1 MIRHGLAAG
10 VVVLALAGPAPAQTF
25 SDVVVFGDSLSDG
38 GNAAA
43 LPASRRQGV
52 PPGSRFT
59 TNPDPTAADL
69 LALAFGAKPAP
80 SAAGGQN
87 RAVGGA
93 CTSPDA
99 VCALDAVPTVSEQ
112 IDAYLASRP
121 GGRADAGALYS
132 IWGGANDIRDAMGLT
147 RDPAR
152 AAMAAAAAG
161 TAAAA
166 QSRRLREDGARH
178 VVVFNL
184 PDIAHTPFARAAGL
198 PLSLWTGFSRA
209 YNERLAQGLAGSPEG
224 VVPVNA
230 FALFEEV
237 LADAASYGFENVDGM
252 ACSGDAA
259 ATTALLCGP
268 QGSGYPF
275 VWSGDGN
282 VRYLFADGIHPG
294 GGAHALLAQAAI
306 ATLEA
311 PVMASLAGEGGV
323 AAAAAHGAALSSQR
337 RADLAAGVPVGGWRA
352 WAQASFGRQRVEA
365 LPRLGR
371 AEADLRLATMGLAR
385 RAGPGLAWGAA
396 VSLARHDADAAG
408 TARARL
414 ESRAALASLYGAWR
428 REGFHLGGSLSA
440 GRTGV
445 DVERRLPLGAAQRLE
460 RGSTDARQLGAAL
473 ELGWLGGG
481 EVRHGPSLALAW
493 LDQRIDG
500 WRERGASATAM
511 NFAAFDRDSLTV
523 EAGYGLAAAVGEG
536 LSGRARLAL
545 GRELKD
551 DPLRVSAASNTM
563 PGRFAL
569 AGFAPPARWAAASV
583 GLEAALGEDLRA
595 AVDYAGRFGSDSR
608 RDHRLSLALRL
619 AF

>member
-69 LALAFGAKPAP
+69 LALAFGVQPAP

-93 CTSPDA
+93 CMSPDA
-99 VCALDAVPTVSEQ
+99 VCELDAVPTVSEQ

-132 IWGGANDIRDAMGLT
+132 IWGGANDIRDAMMLT

-152 AAMAAAAAG
+152 AAMAAAVAG

-166 QSRRLREDGARH
+166 QSRKLREAGARH

-184 PDIAHTPFARAAGL
+184 PDIAHTPSVRAAGL

-209 YNERLAQGLAGSPEG
+209 YNERLAQGLARSPEG

-237 LADAASYGFENVDGM
+237 LADAAAYGFENVEGT
-252 ACSGDAA
+252 ACSGGVAA
-259 ATTALLCGP
+259 RALLCGP

-275 VWSGDGN
+275 AWAGEDN
-282 VRYLFADGIHPG
+282 ARYLFADGIHPG

-311 PVMASLAGEGGV
+311 PVVASLAGEGGV

-337 RADLAAGVPVGGWRA
+337 LADLAAGVPVGGWRA
-352 WAQASFGRQRVEA
+352 WAQASFGRQRAEA

-371 AEADLRLATMGLAR
+371 AEADLRMATMGLAR

-396 VSLARHDADAAG
+396 VSLARHDAEAAG
-408 TARARL
+408 TARASL
-414 ESRAALASLYGAWR
+414 ESRTALASLYGAWR
-428 REGFHLGGSLSA
+428 REGLYLGGALSA

-473 ELGWLGGG
+473 ELGWLRGG

-511 NFAAFDRDSLTV
+511 SFAAFDRDSLTV
-523 EAGYGLAAAVGEG
+523 EAGYGLAAAVSEG

-545 GRELKD
+545 GKELKD

-569 AGFAPPARWAAASV
+569 PGFAPPGQWASAAV
-583 GLEAALGEDLRA
+583 GLDAALGEDLRA

>member
-10 VVVLALAGPAPAQTF
+10 VVALALAGPAPAQTF

-43 LPASRRQGV
+43 LPDSRRLGV

-69 LALAFGAKPAP
+69 LALAFGARPGP

-93 CTSPDA
+93 CMSPDA
-99 VCALDAVPTVSEQ
+99 VCAHDAVPTVSEQ

-132 IWGGANDIRDAMGLT
+132 IWGGGNDIRDTMVLT

-152 AAMAAAAAG
+152 AALAAAAAG

-166 QSRRLREDGARH
+166 QSRRLREAGAGH

-184 PDIAHTPFARAAGL
+184 PDIAHTPSARAAAAQL

-209 YNERLAQGLAGSPEG
+209 YNQRLAQGLARSPEG

-237 LADAASYGFENVDGM
+237 LADAAAYGFENVDGM
-252 ACSGDAA
+252 ACSGA
-259 ATTALLCGP
+259 ATMALLCGP
-268 QGSGYPF
+268 QGSGYPS
-275 VWSGDGN
+275 VWTGDDN
-282 VRYLFADGIHPG
+282 ARYLFADDIHPG

-323 AAAAAHGAALSSQR
+323 ATAAAHGAALSSQR
-337 RADLAAGVPVGGWRA
+337 LADLAADVPVGGWRA
-352 WAQASFGRQRVEA
+352 WAQASFGRQRAEA

-371 AEADLRLATMGLAR
+371 AEADLRLATMGLSR
-385 RAGPGLAWGAA
+385 RAGPDLAWGAA
-396 VSLARHDADAAG
+396 VSLARHDAEAAG

-414 ESRAALASLYGAWR
+414 ESRAAFASLYGAWR
-428 REGFHLGGSLSA
+428 REGFYLGGALSA

-445 DVERRLPLGAAQRLE
+445 DVERRLPLGAARRLE

-473 ELGWLGGG
+473 ELGWLRGG

-493 LDQRIDG
+493 LDQWIDG

-511 NFAAFDRDSLTV
+511 NFDAFDRDSLTV
-523 EAGYGLAAAVGEG
+523 EAGYGLAADVGEG

-551 DPLRVSAASNTM
+551 DPLRVVAASNTM
-563 PGRFAL
+563 PGRFAP
-569 AGFAPPARWAAASV
+569 AGFAPPGRWAAAAI
-583 GLEAALGEDLRA
+583 GLEAVLGEELRA